1 MLLVCVVCLLSSFDY
16 VYTVILGLGAVN
28 DGVLGRGLH
37 GIENSMSYH
46 TDGDVI
52 RGIGGHSLVG
62 PELLPK
68 KFKERDLLPGKP
80 IKRNLLGYKC

>member
-1 MLLVCVVCLLSSFDY
+1 
-16 VYTVILGLGAVN
+16 
-28 DGVLGRGLH
+28 
-37 GIENSMSYH
+37 MSYH

-68 KFKERDLLPGKP
+68 KFKERDILQGSFVYFLMDYLCLTDIFSSQVTIHLVLNVQTSSNEK
-80 IKRNLLGYKC
+80 

>member
-1 MLLVCVVCLLSSFDY
+1 M
-16 VYTVILGLGAVN
+16 GAVN
-28 DGVLGRGLH
+28 DGVLARGLH

-80 IKRNLLGYKC
+80 KQFRLLINAKTHENR